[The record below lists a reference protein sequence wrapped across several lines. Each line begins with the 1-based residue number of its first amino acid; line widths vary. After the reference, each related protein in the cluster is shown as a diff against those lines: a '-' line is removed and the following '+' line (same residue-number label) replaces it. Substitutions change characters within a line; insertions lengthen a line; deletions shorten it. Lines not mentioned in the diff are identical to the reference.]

1 MTPVRQDEHPDDS
14 SNDDRADHLGRA
26 GGDVPVDGASSGPT
40 AIIAAALKR
49 ERARVGLSIGELARR
64 AGIGKSTLS
73 QLEQGLGNPS
83 IETVWAL
90 SEALG
95 LTFSDLVDTPPRRV
109 EVIRFGDGPAIPS
122 ATAEYISTLLS
133 AASPSSRRDIFLL
146 RAEPGEAKV
155 SRPHARG
162 VVEHVVLCA
171 GRALVGPTDDPVELA
186 PGDFISY
193 PGDADHVFDALEPG
207 TFAVLVSEAF

>member
-1 MTPVRQDEHPDDS
+1 M
-14 SNDDRADHLGRA
+14 SNGDTADHLGRSVEA
-26 GGDVPVDGASSGPT
+26 QGADGASSGPT

-109 EVIRFGDGPAIPS
+109 EVIRYGDGPGIPS

-133 AASPSSRRDIFLL
+133 AASPSARRDIFLL
-146 RAEPGEAKV
+146 RAEPGEPKV

-162 VVEHVVLCA
+162 VVEHVVLAA
-171 GRALVGPTDDPVELA
+171 GRALVGPLDAPVELA
-186 PGDFISY
+186 PGDYISY
-193 PGDADHVFDALEPG
+193 PGDAVHVFDALDPG